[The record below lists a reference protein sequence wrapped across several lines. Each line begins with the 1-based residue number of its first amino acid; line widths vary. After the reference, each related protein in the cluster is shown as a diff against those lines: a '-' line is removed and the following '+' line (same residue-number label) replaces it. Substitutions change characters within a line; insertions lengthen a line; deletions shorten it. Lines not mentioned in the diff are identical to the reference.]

1 MSTQSPA
8 SWRLPAAPSPLPTA
22 LRLRAAGALRHA
34 SVMLDRWASR
44 MSATAQRPADPGA
57 PLEFH
62 ADAGAPEGGALYL
75 DGRLVGWLDGV
86 NRL

>member
-1 MSTQSPA
+1 M
-8 SWRLPAAPSPLPTA
+8 L
-22 LRLRAAGALRHA
+22 
-34 SVMLDRWASR
+34 LDRWANR
-44 MSATAQRPADPGA
+44 MSAAAPRPADPDA
-57 PLEFH
+57 LLEFH